1 MRTLP
6 ELSATGGQRTLPADC
21 KGYKTKTQRMTKLY
35 YFVIDSNSIVC
46 YHNGVDKT
54 TASPKLKR
62 MEQTKMKIYKLTI
75 RHTDC
80 TASDF
85 NIYVEAFS
93 PASAV
98 SAFHNDFSTDGLEVV
113 NIAW

>member
-1 MRTLP
+1 
-6 ELSATGGQRTLPADC
+6 
-21 KGYKTKTQRMTKLY
+21 MTKLY

-54 TASPKLKR
+54 TATPKLKR

-75 RHTDC
+75 RHTDR

-85 NIYVEAFS
+85 CIYVEAFS

-98 SAFHNDFSTDGLEVV
+98 SAFFNDFTTNGMEVV
-113 NIAW
+113 SIEW